1 MPLGKP
7 PDGFFMP
14 VIPLDENS
22 VNFSIFTHFTHFLP
36 LFFYKLL
43 KNKEK
48 MTVGKQWVNS
58 G

>member
-22 VNFSIFTHFTHFLP
+22 VNFSIFTHFTHFSL
-36 LFFYKLL
+36 LFFY
-43 KNKEK
+43 N
-48 MTVGKQWVNS
+48 
-58 G
+58 